1 MDVFLVASTT
11 GTDISDTVTHAFE
24 RNERY
29 RLSGQVWL
37 VARKG
42 IDTSSEA
49 FEALRGVARK
59 RSADPDSFMAVV
71 VPTGSYYGFG
81 NVAIWQWV
89 NSRRRSSAS

>member
-1 MDVFLVASTT
+1 M
-11 GTDISDTVTHAFE
+11 SDAVTHAFE

-42 IDTSSEA
+42 IDTGSEA
-49 FEALRGVARK
+49 FETLRGVARR

-71 VPTGSYYGFG
+71 VPAGSYCGFG
-81 NVAIWQWV
+81 NVAVWQWA
-89 NSRRRSSAS
+89 NSGRRSSAS